1 MPTETRMRRIMDRIQ
16 QDLSEMIV
24 KNEIHDPR
32 LIGISITDVK
42 VDRELSYADIY
53 VSAVEGHVREKD
65 VMEGLE
71 RASGFIRRQLS
82 SRVELRVFP
91 RLRFHW
97 DITPEHGDHIE
108 KVLAEIRKES
118 EKKNGK

>member
-1 MPTETRMRRIMDRIQ
+1 MPTETRLKRIMDRIR

-24 KNEIHDPR
+24 MNEIHDPR
-32 LIGISITDVK
+32 LNGISITDVR

-53 VSAVEGHVREKD
+53 VSAVEGRIREKD
-65 VMEGLE
+65 VMEGLNS
-71 RASGFIRRQLS
+71 ASGFIRHALS
-82 SRVELRVFP
+82 SQIELRVFP

-97 DITPEHGDHIE
+97 DVTPEHADHIE
-108 KVLAEIRKES
+108 QLLAQIHKES